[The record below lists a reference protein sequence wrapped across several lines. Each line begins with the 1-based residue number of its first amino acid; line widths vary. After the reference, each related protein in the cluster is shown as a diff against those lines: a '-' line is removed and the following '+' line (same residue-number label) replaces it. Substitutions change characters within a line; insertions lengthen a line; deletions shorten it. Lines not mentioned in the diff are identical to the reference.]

1 MVNIIFGKIIKRTLQ
16 MIGKEISNRENQ
28 IDHSHT
34 EKHIANQTKVKYK
47 EEKVKKPETMANAN
61 AYTRTTSMKVDIVIC
76 RYKIIQRFSK
86 KN

>member
-34 EKHIANQTKVKYK
+34 EKHIANQTKVK
-47 EEKVKKPETMANAN
+47 
-61 AYTRTTSMKVDIVIC
+61 
-76 RYKIIQRFSK
+76 
-86 KN
+86 